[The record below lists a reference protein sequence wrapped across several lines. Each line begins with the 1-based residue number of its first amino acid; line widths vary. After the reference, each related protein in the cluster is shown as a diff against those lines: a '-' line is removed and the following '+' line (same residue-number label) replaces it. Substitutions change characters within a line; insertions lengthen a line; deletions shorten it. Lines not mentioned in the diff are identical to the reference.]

1 MSKLPLVSL
10 LMRRAV
16 IGAVVTIGTAHI
28 SSYATTA
35 NLSSYASNTNEQAPG
50 DADNR
55 ADNKAEQTK
64 AEQLKQRSDYIRKN
78 YSKFEYRIPMRDGK
92 HLFTAVY
99 IPNDAS
105 SKRYPMLMQRTPYS
119 VAPYGS
125 ENYKK
130 ALGSTAEYEKEGFIF
145 VFQDVRGSTMSEGDY
160 VNMRPQIENKT
171 KTDFD
176 ESTDTYDSIDW
187 LIKHIP
193 NNNGKVGQWGIS
205 YPGFYTSAGA
215 IDSHPA
221 LKAVSPQAPIAD
233 WFRGDDMHRNGAFN
247 LQMAFGF
254 FSGFGKPRPVPT
266 DLNKSRPFSYGTPDG
281 YQFFIDLGA
290 LSNANPKYFKN
301 EIPYWNEIIQ
311 HPNYDAYWQSR
322 NLLPHLKNIKAA
334 VLTVGGWYDT
344 EDLYGPLQTYKAIE
358 KQNPGISNSIVIGP
372 WTHGGW
378 TRGDGDKIGD
388 ANFGFKTALSYQPVE
403 FAFFKYHLK
412 GGDKPNLSEA
422 WMFETGANR
431 WRSFDAWPPKNTE
444 SKSLYFQAN
453 GKLSFKAPADEAMSA
468 SSSTSTSNASTSTNT
483 KFDEYVSDPAKPVPY
498 TTEISTNWSNQYV
511 AADQRF
517 ASRRPDVVTYQT
529 DVLERDVTIA
539 GPLTADLFV
548 STTGTDAD
556 FVVKLIDVN
565 PAEMP
570 TTEGDINRGGQ
581 QTLVRGEPFRAR
593 FRDSFSSPKPF
604 VPNEVTKVKFGIND
618 VLHTFQRGH
627 RIMVQVQ
634 SSWFPFVDRNP
645 QTYVPNIF
653 EAKDS
658 DFIKATHKIYHTK
671 VEVSALQV
679 QILPAMDE

>member
-1 MSKLPLVSL
+1 MNKASRLSWIIAGVVMSAASPLIQ
-10 LMRRAV
+10 A
-16 IGAVVTIGTAHI
+16 GTIVGKSDQ
-28 SSYATTA
+28 SS
-35 NLSSYASNTNEQAPG
+35 EQAL
-50 DADNR
+50 DER
-55 ADNKAEQTK
+55 SEQIK
-64 AEQLKQRSDYIRKN
+64 LRSDYVRKN

-105 SKRYPMLMQRTPYS
+105 ASKRYPILMQRTPYS
-119 VAPYGS
+119 VGPYGS
-125 ENYKK
+125 SQYKRF
-130 ALGSTAEYEKEGFIF
+130 LGATADYEKEGFIF
-145 VFQDVRGSTMSEGDY
+145 VFQDVRGTTMSEGDY
-160 VNMRPQIENKT
+160 VNMRPQIDKKS

-176 ESTDTYDSIDW
+176 ESTDTYDTIDW
-187 LIKHIP
+187 LIKNIP
-193 NNNGKVGQWGIS
+193 NNNGKIGQWGIS

-254 FSGFGKPRPVPT
+254 FSGFAKPRPVPT
-266 DLNKSRPFSYGTPDG
+266 DADKDKPFDYGTPDG

-301 EIPYWNEIIQ
+301 AIPYWNEIAQ
-311 HPNYDAYWQSR
+311 HPNYDSYWQSH

-358 KQNPGISNSIVIGP
+358 KLNPGISNTLVIGP

-378 TRGDGDKIGD
+378 TRSDGDKVGD
-388 ANFGFKTALSYQPVE
+388 ANFGFKTAMSYQPVE
-403 FAFFKYHLK
+403 FAFFKHHLK
-412 GGDKPNLSEA
+412 DGDKPNLPEA

-431 WRSFDAWPPKNTE
+431 WRGFDAWPPKNVAP
-444 SKSLYFQAN
+444 KSLYFHAN
-453 GKLSFKAPADEAMSA
+453 GKLDFSAPDDKSD
-468 SSSTSTSNASTSTNT
+468 NAA
-483 KFDEYVSDPAKPVPY
+483 FDEYISDPAKPVPY
-498 TTEISTNWSNQYV
+498 TTEISTRWSSQYV

-517 ASRRPDVVTYQT
+517 ASRRPDVVSYQT
-529 DVLERDVTIA
+529 EILERDVTLA

-565 PAEMP
+565 PAEM
-570 TTEGDINRGGQ
+570 TTPEGEINRGAQ

-593 FRDSFSSPKPF
+593 FRESFSSPKPF
-604 VPNEVTKVKFGIND
+604 VPDQVTKVNFSIND

-627 RIMVQVQ
+627 RIMVQIQ
-634 SSWFPFVDRNP
+634 SSWFPFIDRNP

-653 EAKDS
+653 DAKDS
-658 DFIKATHKIYHTK
+658 DFIKATHKIYHIK
-671 VEVSALQV
+671 GQASALQV
-679 QILPAMDE
+679 QVLPALDE